1 MKSKN
6 GTDGFAGFIS
16 GRGFYAAL
24 AVCLV
29 GAVAAAWITVN
40 QSISSALEENSSVP
54 VKQSRN
60 DEYTSGSAFD
70 AKDAAAPKQNT
81 PVEVPAESS
90 TASTQSEETFNFI
103 KKEQKFSLP
112 VEGNIIR
119 GHSGGELIKY
129 DALNEWRTHDGID
142 IEAAVGTEI
151 KATADGKI
159 ASVKNDPLWGWTVEI
174 SHNDGFTS
182 YYSGLEKPAV
192 EEGTEVAKGDTVG
205 TLGETNLAE
214 VSDASHLHFAIKQ
227 DGKFVDPAEKLNLK

>member
-1 MKSKN
+1 MKSNN
-6 GTDGFAGFIS
+6 GTGGFARFMS

-40 QSISSALEENSSVP
+40 QSISSASDENNSVP
-54 VKQSRN
+54 IKQSRG

-70 AKDAAAPKQNT
+70 AKDAAVPKQNT
-81 PVEVPAESS
+81 PVDTPSASG
-90 TASTQSEETFNFI
+90 TASAQSEETFNFI

-112 VEGNIIR
+112 VEGNILR

-151 KATADGKI
+151 KASAAGKVT
-159 ASVKNDPLWGWTVEI
+159 SVKNDPLWGWTVEL

-182 YYSGLEKPAV
+182 YYSGLKEPTL
-192 EEGTEVAKGDTVG
+192 EEGTEVAAGDIIG

-214 VSDASHLHFAIKQ
+214 VSDASHIHFAIKQ
-227 DGKFVDPAEKLNLK
+227 DGKFIDPAEKLNLK